1 MSRPEGTESFIRL
14 LIDAT
19 IDKRIIDD
27 DTLMRIETSTA
38 PFNPI
43 DYTRNDHS
51 SSEDRFAFGEGFS
64 EVLAEGVD
72 WRPVQQVATK
82 LRNDLAIHLRDS
94 LDASEKTRWLP
105 TTAPIIVDAVRTG
118 GLVRL
123 NYLCI
128 ECDTPKA
135 GWGLD
140 IAGHSFPFLLLGLSG
155 VILHPFDSLIFDTPN
170 RIERLFE
177 TLEEKLGFD
186 IAIGDFWLPDSML
199 GENLAAGSVFRVDLR
214 LFQQAYTL
222 RETSWKTRGHEA
234 ESFWRTA
241 FDQLGNLPVPEFS
254 RLETEAFSQWSERQI
269 ADVSERN
276 PKNAE
281 SDEGEL

>member
-1 MSRPEGTESFIRL
+1 MSRQEGTEAFIRL
-14 LIDAT
+14 LIATT

-27 DTLMRIETSTA
+27 DTLMRIETSAA

-43 DYTRNDHS
+43 DYTVNDHS
-51 SSEDRFAFGEGFS
+51 SSEDRFALGEGFS
-64 EVLAEGVD
+64 EVLAQGVD
-72 WRPVQQVATK
+72 WKHVQQVATK

-94 LDASEKTRWLP
+94 LEASEKTRWLP

-128 ECDTPKA
+128 ECDTPKT

-140 IAGHSFPFLLLGLSG
+140 IAGQSFPFLLLGLSG

-177 TLEEKLGFD
+177 TVEEKLGFD
-186 IAIGDFWLPDSML
+186 IAIGDFWFPDSML
-199 GENLAAGSVFRVDLR
+199 GENLAAGSVFRVDLT
-214 LFQQAYTL
+214 LFQRAYTM
-222 RETSWKTRGHEA
+222 RETSWKTRNHEEKSSWSA
-234 ESFWRTA
+234 A
-241 FDQLGNLPVPEFS
+241 FDQLGNLPLPEFS
-254 RLETEAFSQWSERQI
+254 RLETEAFSQWSEQQI

-281 SDEGEL
+281 SDEGQL